1 MTSATISSA
10 VSDRTRPRLPLA
22 QNAQPI
28 AQPTWVETHCVR
40 RPCAGMTTV
49 STAWP
54 SARPRRSFVVPSAAR
69 SVARTAG
76 TTRGNS
82 RLSVSRKS
90 FGSVVAASQSWIQSR

>member
-54 SARPRRSFVVPSAAR
+54 SSKPIRSFFVPSAD
-69 SVARTAG
+69 SDTSRTSW
-76 TTRGNS
+76 RVSGNS
-82 RLSVSRKS
+82 AFSVSRKS
-90 FGSVVAASQSWIQSR
+90 FGNVVAWSQSVM